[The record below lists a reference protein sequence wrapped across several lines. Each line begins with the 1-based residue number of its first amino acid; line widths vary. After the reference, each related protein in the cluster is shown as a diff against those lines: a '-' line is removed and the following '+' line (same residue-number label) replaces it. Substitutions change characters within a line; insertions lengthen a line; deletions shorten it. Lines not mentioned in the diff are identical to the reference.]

1 MVKKMSQIRYA
12 NLNDIEFWLSLDK
25 HISISKL
32 EEKIDN
38 KECLVILKD
47 DKLIGILRY
56 NYFWDNVPFV
66 NMLYIKTEYQRNG
79 YGKKLMLFFEN
90 EMKNNG
96 YTEVMT
102 STQTDEEGKYFYDKL
117 GYKKTGSLFL
127 ENKAEELILIKK
139 I

>member
-1 MVKKMSQIRYA
+1 MSQIRYA